1 MLPTLPPPDSRLR
14 RLLRLGVYVAPLGF
28 ATLLGVPICPTALVL
43 RQPCPG
49 CGITRASAALAHGDL
64 SGAMSLN
71 PIAPVVVPLA
81 AGLAIYG
88 TLAYVLSGRS
98 PMNDRVPMTLGI
110 GLSVALTV
118 VWVMRWFGAFGG
130 PVPV

>member
-14 RLLRLGVYVAPLGF
+14 RLLRLGVYVAPLGL

-49 CGITRASAALAHGDL
+49 CGISRASAALAHGDL
-64 SGAMSLN
+64 TGAMTLN

-81 AGLAIYG
+81 AGLALYG
-88 TLAYVLSGRS
+88 MTAYVFSGQSRL
-98 PMNDRVPMTLGI
+98 NDRVPMTLGI
-110 GLSVALTV
+110 ALSAALTV